1 MAYKARII
9 PTFVDSLPYLV
20 AFQAYKAIIISTIV
34 DHSLHPRKVWAYKA
48 IIISTIVDLRTA
60 CFGTATLQ
68 QLQHLPVFLSMT
80 QRLRA

>member
-20 AFQAYKAIIISTIV
+20 AFQ
-34 DHSLHPRKVWAYKA
+34 AYKA